1 VTFGANGDSSNGF
14 GMKREFRANVSNSFC
29 LRRAEWLSFRRDGL
43 VFVFCSEALSG
54 MQLLSVR
61 LLSPIFCVFLLYQ
74 LVPVVRKMDK
84 GA

>member
-1 VTFGANGDSSNGF
+1 MTFGANGDRSNGF
-14 GMKREFRANVSNSFC
+14 GMKGEFRADVSNSFC

-43 VFVFCSEALSG
+43 VFAFCSEASSG